1 MKRYRK
7 KIRNTVWILIT
18 AFILVLVTGVIQ
30 TQAALSQEEMKTLK
44 SILVDH
50 KELFTQNDIFVS
62 GFKIVGWW
70 FVMGLASLA
79 SSSAD
84 LYDTCF
90 GFIDFTT
97 WSKVNTYIDEYQV
110 VFGAILSLSLLC
122 IGIILMV
129 QHEKRP
135 KIFVNICLA
144 VLVISSSTFLLG
156 KMNKFLNTDVRQ
168 EILGTNNTEGV
179 VYETLG
185 TCVHDLIYLDRKYGL
200 KNLNQKNGNNALKA
214 KATYDKFTK
223 KQATLIDISELL
235 KPDLVTSD
243 SKFITEYKVSTL
255 PSDYRKNIDNVTSG
269 EDMISD
275 NMLITDDAVYLAN
288 EVSDGVLWT
297 DLFNTYYY
305 RYTVDWGT
313 AILQLFSMVL
323 MFLFMSYKVIKLIF
337 EITLDRTVAILQS
350 ANLAQTQKTIKV
362 LEAMRDA
369 YIVLLMSLVTIKFY
383 MLASKYVSSQMD
395 AGGFRGWIMLFI
407 AFAVVDGPNIIQ
419 RVTGHDA
426 GMSDGIGK
434 VMSAF
439 YGFNAAAG
447 TFRMATGAARAAG
460 RGIRKGSAAIK
471 HAGENKMNKQ
481 NMDAM
486 KKGTESASGEKTSN
500 KADSGNKD
508 NVPPRDGEK
517 MNPQTEEQNNEG
529 KMNQEDKLKHQS
541 ADDKNVPPKDG
552 GMEQKTKDDKAMKD
566 MGQANKEKD
575 MPKSDTSMK
584 DIMAQQD
591 KGNVSDNIK
600 SMQEMNKEL
609 SADNFAGNIN
619 DAVENENKPIDIS
632 DAESI
637 INRHTSSG
645 GMDGMRQ
652 ALSSVEKTSN
662 TTKKE

>member
-7 KIRNTVWILIT
+7 RLRNTVWILIT
-18 AFILVLVTGVIQ
+18 AFILILVTGVIQ
-30 TQAALSQEEMKTLK
+30 TQAALSLEEMKTLK

-50 KELFTQNDIFVS
+50 EELFTQNNIFIS

-79 SSSAD
+79 SSAAD

-97 WSKVNTYIDEYQV
+97 WSKVNEYIDKYQV
-110 VFGAILSLSLLC
+110 VFGAIVSLSLLC

-135 KIFVNICLA
+135 KLFINICLA
-144 VLVISSSTFLLG
+144 LLVISSSTFLLG
-156 KMNKFLNTDVRQ
+156 KMNKFLSTDVRK
-168 EILGTNNTEGV
+168 EILGTNNTEGI

-200 KNLNQKNGNNALKA
+200 KNLNQKNGNNTLKA

-223 KQATLIDISELL
+223 KQAKMIDISEVL
-235 KPDLVTSD
+235 KPDFVTSD
-243 SKFITEYKVSTL
+243 SKFITEYKITTL
-255 PSDYRKNIDNVTSG
+255 PADYRKDVKNMTSA
-269 EDMISD
+269 EDLVSND
-275 NMLITDDAVYLAN
+275 MLVTDDAVYLAN

-337 EITLDRTVAILQS
+337 EITLERIVATLQS

-362 LEAMRDA
+362 LVAMRDA

-419 RVTGHDA
+419 KITGHDA
-426 GMSDGIGK
+426 GMSDGMGK
-434 VMSAF
+434 VMSMF

-447 TFRMATGAARAAG
+447 TFRMATGLVG
-460 RGIRKGSAAIK
+460 RKKKGDEANK
-471 HAGENKMNKQ
+471 HARKNKMNKQ

-486 KKGTESASGEKTSN
+486 KKGTESASGGKTSN

-517 MNPQTEEQNNEG
+517 MNPQTEEPNNEG
-529 KMNQEDKLKHQS
+529 KMNQENKLNSQKE
-541 ADDKNVPPKDG
+541 DDKNVPPKDG

-566 MGQANKEKD
+566 MGQANKEKN
-575 MPKSDTSMK
+575 MPKSDASMK
-584 DIMAQQD
+584 DMMAQQD
-591 KGNVSDNIK
+591 RGNVSDNIR

-609 SADNFAGNIN
+609 SADNFTGSIN
-619 DAVENENKPIDIS
+619 DVMENENKPIDIS

-637 INRHTSSG
+637 INRHTPNG
-645 GMDGMRQ
+645 AMDGMRKE
-652 ALSSVEKTSN
+652 LSNME
-662 TTKKE
+662 KKESDNVGKE